1 MTTPDIPARD
11 VPLSSAPANRPEPA
25 DDASVAEIEADIA
38 QTRTELGDTVEQ
50 LAGKL
55 DVKARAKQ
63 QVETVKTNVAA
74 QIGDARD
81 HAADYVHQA
90 TDALTDDA
98 GKPNRNGWIA
108 LALAVVAIGAVITA
122 VARRGR

>member
-1 MTTPDIPARD
+1 MTTPDVPARE
-11 VPLSSAPANRPEPA
+11 VPLSATPATKPELS

-38 QTRTELGDTVEQ
+38 RTRADLGDTVEQ

-74 QIGDARD
+74 QIGDARE

-108 LALAVVAIGAVITA
+108 LAVVVVAIGAVITA